1 MKTLPSGTA
10 GFHNDSNQWVCTGS
24 RMGRTSWRGHDADS
38 TVKCTIRKLRW
49 VDGGYDEQ
57 GAYWGH
63 TPGTHIY
70 WCNFDIGDTNED
82 IFVRAESRQDAKDQV
97 RKQLPNARFY
107 R

>member
-10 GFHNDSNQWVCTGS
+10 GFYNDSNQWVCTGS
-24 RMGRTSWRGHDADS
+24 RMGRQSFDGRAHTP
-38 TVKCTIRKLRW
+38 VKCSLRKLRW
-49 VDGGYDEQ
+49 VDGDYDEQ
-57 GAYWGH
+57 GAYWGR

-82 IFVRAESRQDAKDQV
+82 IFVRATSRDDAKEQV
-97 RKQLPNARFY
+97 RYKLPNARFY